1 MLFNCPELGSAE
13 LGVIDSIN
21 KLRENLSYAVGTPR
35 KWTGL
40 LRRNLFAR
48 AIRGSN
54 SIEGYQISVDDA
66 VAAVEGKEPMDAETE
81 TWAAVIG
88 YRSAM
93 SYVLQLSNDPY
104 FSYSSDLLRALHYM
118 MIQHDLSENPGKWR
132 PGPIYVRN
140 EERGEVVYE
149 GPDAEMVPMLIQ
161 EMVSFL
167 SEGTPMNPLIRAA
180 MGHLNLVM
188 IHPFSDGNGRMGRCL
203 QTLILAREGI
213 LGAMFCSIEEYLG
226 RNTEDYYA
234 VLAEVGGGSWSPSRD
249 ARAWIQFCLTAH
261 YRQATTVLRRSKEM
275 HRLWDALEFEV
286 RKHGLPSRVIPALVD
301 AALGFRVRNATYRAQ
316 SEVAEVVAG
325 RDLKSLAALGL
336 IEGHGERRGRFYLA
350 SKILAKI
357 RETTRE
363 PRIPVPDPFGK
374 SDATKSSVAPP
385 AVPMR
390 PTKEI
395 AVSGFTPAIPHPPM
409 STAKARRMAGRIIQE
424 GKQDE

>member
-1 MLFNCPELGSAE
+1 MLFNCAELDLTE

-21 KLRENLSYAVGTPR
+21 KLRESLSYAVGTPR

-54 SIEGYQISVDDA
+54 SIEGYQVSVDDA
-66 VAAVEGKEPMDAETE
+66 VAAIEGKEPMDAEYE
-81 TWAAVIG
+81 AWQAVTG

-93 SYVLQLSNDPY
+93 SYVLQLSDDPY

-118 MIQHDLSENPGKWR
+118 MIQHDLSKHPGKWR

-140 EERGEVVYE
+140 EEHGEIVYE
-149 GPDAEMVPMLIQ
+149 GPEAEKVPALIQ
-161 EMVSFL
+161 EMVTSL
-167 SEGTPMNPLIRAA
+167 SDQKPMNPLIRAA

-203 QTLILAREGI
+203 QTLILARDRI

-226 RNTEDYYA
+226 RNTEDYYS
-234 VLAEVGGGSWSPSRD
+234 VLAEVGGGRWSPGRD
-249 ARAWIQFCLTAH
+249 ARPWIRFCLTAH
-261 YRQATTVLRRSKEM
+261 YRQVTTVLRRTKEM
-275 HRLWDALEFEV
+275 NRLWDAVELEV
-286 RKHGLPSRVIPALVD
+286 QKLRLPSRVIPALVD
-301 AALGFRVRNATYRAQ
+301 AAIGFRIRNATYRVGADV
-316 SEVAEVVAG
+316 SEPVAG
-325 RDLKSLAALGL
+325 RDLKSLADLGL
-336 IEGHGERRGRFYLA
+336 IVGNGERRGRFYLA
-350 SKILAKI
+350 SKTLQKI

-374 SDATKSSVAPP
+374 SDTKASSLAPP
-385 AVPMR
+385 TAPSG
-390 PTKEI
+390 PTTT
-395 AVSGFTPAIPHPPM
+395 SGFTPAVDHPPLNP
-409 STAKARRMAGRIIQE
+409 AEARRMAALVVQR